1 MSGAISRRRAR
12 NCPVEM
18 SLLRIR
24 LSLCW
29 TSGCST
35 TTTLR
40 FMRAPQSYKKESEN
54 GAVAGDGER
63 RRPARARLGGD
74 PPPPRPGA
82 ALEHLG
88 ERQALRVPPEGGA
101 HAIGDAVE
109 QRHGE
114 RPPFDHRPVIDGEH
128 PMRE

>member
-1 MSGAISRRRAR
+1 MSGAISRSRAR

-40 FMRAPQSYKKESEN
+40 FIFPPKSYKQESEN
-54 GAVAGDGER
+54 GSVAGDGER
-63 RRPARARLGGD
+63 RRSALALLAGD
-74 PPPPRPGA
+74 APPRRPGA
-82 ALEHLG
+82 ALQHLG
-88 ERQALRVPPEGGA
+88 ERQRARIHTETGA
-101 HAIGDAVE
+101 HAVGDAVE
-109 QRHGE
+109 QRHGK
-114 RPPFDHRPVIDGEH
+114 RAPFDH
-128 PMRE
+128 